1 MGVEAFLDRLYDFF
15 STQSLDAQPY
25 DLTGED
31 VRVSVELVR
40 DMYGT
45 WEWNYGRSPAYNVQQ
60 TKRFDCGTVD
70 LRLNVRDGVIEQ
82 AVLYGDFFGVMD
94 KSGLEQALVGLRHR
108 PQDIE
113 RALAG
118 IDVGSYI
125 SGLNA
130 PQLLQM
136 FF

>member
-1 MGVEAFLDRLYDFF
+1 
-15 STQSLDAQPY
+15 
-25 DLTGED
+25 
-31 VRVSVELVR
+31 VRITEGLVH
-40 DMYGT
+40 DKYGT
-45 WEWNYGRSPAYNVQQ
+45 WEWNYGHSPAYNFQQ

-70 LRLNVRDGVIEQ
+70 LRLDVREGVIEQ

-94 KSGLEQALVGLRHR
+94 KSGLEQAIVGHRHR

-113 RALAG
+113 QALAG

-125 SGLNA
+125 SGLDTS
-130 PQLLQM
+130 QLLEM